1 MGGKI
6 PRNIKIRVIRHWLDG
21 LTREEI
27 TKREDIGAGTV
38 TGIVQEARGQEE
50 CNYID
55 LLREV
60 ALKLKEEG
68 LELPLIGYAIRLK
81 RIMQEND
88 IKEDQ
93 IEPIIQDFAAY
104 SLRNSISF
112 DTIIQI
118 GREAL
123 YLEQKFGIPIERIPE
138 IITQKKETIDRL
150 EEQRLEILGQTQRA
164 REDRDSKQQEL
175 DTISAKVEKYLKE
188 IPPVQRIIE
197 LERELEE
204 TKKRNELH
212 KISERE
218 LAKERDIAG
227 LEAMRL
233 KSVVIELDAKRK
245 ELARKLSL
253 CIKELEKL
261 GEKSTDNKSIVK

>member
-6 PRNIKIRVIRHWLDG
+6 PRNIKIRVIHHWLNG
-21 LTREEI
+21 LT
-27 TKREDIGAGTV
+27 
-38 TGIVQEARGQEE
+38 
-50 CNYID
+50 
-55 LLREV
+55 REV

-68 LELPLIGYAIRLK
+68 LGSPLIGYAIRLK
-81 RIMQEND
+81 RIMEEND

-138 IITQKKETIDRL
+138 FITQKKETIDRL
-150 EEQRLEILGQTQRA
+150 EDQRLEILGQTQQA
-164 REDRDSKQQEL
+164 REDRDSKRQEL

-188 IPPVQRIIE
+188 IPQ
-197 LERELEE
+197 
-204 TKKRNELH
+204 
-212 KISERE
+212 S
-218 LAKERDIAG
+218 
-227 LEAMRL
+227 
-233 KSVVIELDAKRK
+233 S
-245 ELARKLSL
+245 
-253 CIKELEKL
+253 
-261 GEKSTDNKSIVK
+261 